1 MLRKLDENQARAGT
15 DIKAWREEMAAW
27 KEKMDA
33 ETRAIQ
39 ARSEMTKSETKAIEE
54 LVHFF

>member
-1 MLRKLDENQARAGT
+1 MDTENIQFLIEMLGRLEDNQAKAST

-33 ETRAIQ
+33 KTEAIRRETVAI
-39 ARSEMTKSETKAIEE
+39 
-54 LVHFF
+54 